1 MTELRVVVEFGPLTV
16 VVTEAEFGA
25 VVVSWIGLVTES

>member
-1 MTELRVVVEFGPLTV
+1 MVLFGPLVV

-25 VVVSWIGLVTES
+25 VVVRWIGLLTEC